1 MRNDRGEST
10 MPLRDKLDD
19 VDRRIV
25 NELQGGF
32 PLCERP
38 YAAAAAELGLT
49 EEELLRRLKRLLELG
64 AATRFGPL
72 YNAERMGGAVMLA
85 ALAVPEERFDEVT
98 EIVNSYREVAH
109 NYRRSH
115 RFNMWFVLAAESR
128 ERIEEVIR
136 EIEARTGLKVLRAPK
151 LKEYYIGFRIT
162 A

>member
-1 MRNDRGEST
+1 

-19 VDRRIV
+19 IDRRIV
-25 NELQGGF
+25 NALQGGF

-49 EEELLRRLKRLLELG
+49 EEELIRRLKRLLELG

-98 EIVNSYREVAH
+98 EIVNGYREVAH

-128 ERIEEVIR
+128 ARIEEVIR
-136 EIEARTGLKVLRAPK
+136 EIEARTGLKVLRVPK

>member
-1 MRNDRGEST
+1 MT
-10 MPLRDKLDD
+10 VMPLRDKLDD

-49 EEELLRRLKRLLELG
+49 EEELIRRLKRLLELG

-72 YNAERMGGAVMLA
+72 YNVERMGGAVMLA
-85 ALAVPEERFDEVT
+85 ALAVPEARFEDVA
-98 EIVNSYREVAH
+98 EIVNSYQEVAH

-115 RFNMWFVLAAESR
+115 RFNMWFVLAAESQ
-128 ERIEEVIR
+128 ERIDAVIR

-151 LKEYYIGFRIT
+151 LKEFYIGFRLT

>member
-1 MRNDRGEST
+1 

-49 EEELLRRLKRLLELG
+49 EEELIRRLKRLLELG

-72 YNAERMGGAVMLA
+72 YNVERMGGAVMLA
-85 ALAVPEERFDEVT
+85 ALAVPEARFEDVA
-98 EIVNSYREVAH
+98 EIVNSYQEVAH

-115 RFNMWFVLAAESR
+115 RFNMWFVLAAESQ
-128 ERIEEVIR
+128 ERIDAVIR

-151 LKEYYIGFRIT
+151 LKEFYIGFRLT